1 MRFPFGAGVPRLG
14 GCDNTPVTSCLVPP
28 PVPVMGITAGGGAA

>member
-1 MRFPFGAGVPRLG
+1 MRFPFGAWRPETW
-14 GCDNTPVTSCLVPP
+14 GCDNTPVTSRLVPP